1 MLSGPSEEE
10 AAQLH
15 EMPIA
20 QELVRQALELAGAHR
35 ATRVISVEVEIG
47 ALRLVAPEALRVMF
61 GAASEGTPVE
71 GTALSMTEVAPEAV
85 CRSCGHRYE
94 PEIGDFLC
102 PRCGRADAEVVAGND
117 IVLKSVEMDVAG
129 PARPAPPG
137 PG

>member
-1 MLSGPSEEE
+1 MDAG
-10 AAQLH
+10 AAELH

-20 QELVRQALELAGAHR
+20 EEIVRRTLELAGAHR
-35 ATRVISVEVEIG
+35 ATRVVSVEVEVG
-47 ALRLVAPEALRVMF
+47 ALRLVAPEALRVLF

-71 GTALSMTEVAPEAV
+71 GTALRIAEVRAEAV

-102 PRCGRADAEVVAGND
+102 PQCGQADAEIVAGND

-129 PARPAPPG
+129 EEG
-137 PG
+137 DS